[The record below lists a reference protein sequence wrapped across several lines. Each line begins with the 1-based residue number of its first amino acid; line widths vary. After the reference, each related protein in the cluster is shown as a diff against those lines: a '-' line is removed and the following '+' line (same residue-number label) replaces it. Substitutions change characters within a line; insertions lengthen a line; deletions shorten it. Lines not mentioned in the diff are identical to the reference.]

1 MVKHGQLSE
10 ELPTLGTA
18 SFYIM
23 ISIFLFL
30 ILHIFTGTKDTNSS
44 KEGNWAKI

>member
-1 MVKHGQLSE
+1 MIKHNHE
-10 ELPTLGTA
+10 INTLGTA

-23 ISIFLFL
+23 ISIVLFQ

-44 KEGNWAKI
+44 KEGN